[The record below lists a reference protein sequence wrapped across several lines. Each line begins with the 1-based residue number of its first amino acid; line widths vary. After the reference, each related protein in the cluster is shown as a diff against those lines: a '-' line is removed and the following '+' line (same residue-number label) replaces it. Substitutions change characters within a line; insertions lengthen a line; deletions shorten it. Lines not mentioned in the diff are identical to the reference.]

1 MGCGPREMS
10 HGFEQSNAAIED
22 GMPCSCLFQ
31 REYYTIYAQSPQEK
45 NGLQPTG
52 YEPYLTNFEMLEIKV
67 HILKYSFQK
76 GVAL

>member
-45 NGLQPTG
+45 NGLQATP
-52 YEPYLTNFEMLEIKV
+52 YEPFGGIRGENYRIV
-67 HILKYSFQK
+67 HFME
-76 GVAL
+76 